1 MPRLGAIF
9 LARSTA
15 EEGVPDLPQ
24 EAVAHE
30 GRMSCLRHPSLAEFA
45 LNLEGFPPSATDEQ
59 QILDF
64 VRQGFGALA
73 LNRLLFLGQVLKT
86 CRSPCATTTVTGLPQ
101 AFQDSDSQ
109 AFTRTRAVGED
120 PGVGG
125 RKGRCLPSEHGWQ
138 PKWPAGPGLVRGGT
152 AGSQAP

>member
-9 LARSTA
+9 LARSAA

-64 VRQGFGALA
+64 VRQGFGPLA
-73 LNRLLFLGQVLKT
+73 LNRLLF
-86 CRSPCATTTVTGLPQ
+86 
-101 AFQDSDSQ
+101 
-109 AFTRTRAVGED
+109 
-120 PGVGG
+120 
-125 RKGRCLPSEHGWQ
+125 W
-138 PKWPAGPGLVRGGT
+138 VRY
-152 AGSQAP
+152 